1 MILGLIEDYQ
11 KIITN
16 PETCSNVLVALSEL
30 MKYILDTKMEMINYE
45 LMERRKSGE
54 VSCYI
59 VALKEHISKLEIQNN
74 KLWDSV
80 NGSSD
85 FETVFE
91 TEPGSPGDS
100 TGLLA
105 EIQSENMK
113 KIQTYRENNAMLESA
128 RTELE
133 RVSLGSVPNFPKS
146 LKVDECLAKIEE
158 MQIQM
163 DSVVNKMTENI
174 GYNHS
179 LIEQL
184 NVKYTVLSN
193 QIQEL
198 ENRAASTPNDLLA
211 YSVVQTKFDTASP
224 YPSTR
229 SVDTTSP
236 YPSTR
241 SVDPVNASVEGY
253 GSAVSTPS
261 GGALYG
267 GSVPPNFVPF
277 LKRGVHCPP
286 PGFSYPPQGVRPQH
300 RTVPATPPRTT
311 QSVASVG
318 DRTMRSIA
326 SPEGRRNKDKYN
338 KNKERNELLKKHK
351 DLRDKK
357 E

>member
-229 SVDTTSP
+229 SVD
-236 YPSTR
+236 
-241 SVDPVNASVEGY
+241 PVNASVEGY

>member
-30 MKYILDTKMEMINYE
+30 IKYILDTKMEMINYE

-59 VALKEHISKLEIQNN
+59 VALKEHISKLEVQNN

-133 RVSLGSVPNFPKS
+133 RVSLGYPPVPNFPKS

-198 ENRAASTPNDLLA
+198 ENRAASTPNDLRSQTCDLRVDREAASTQTDDQPNERAHDLLA
-211 YSVVQTKFDTASP
+211 YSVVQTKFDKALP
-224 YPSTR
+224 YP
-229 SVDTTSP
+229 
-236 YPSTR
+236 
-241 SVDPVNASVEGY
+241 
-253 GSAVSTPS
+253 STPS

-300 RTVPATPPRTT
+300 RTVPATPPR
-311 QSVASVG
+311 
-318 DRTMRSIA
+318 
-326 SPEGRRNKDKYN
+326 RNKDKYN

>member
-30 MKYILDTKMEMINYE
+30 IKYILDTKLEMINYE
-45 LMERRKSGE
+45 LIERRKSGE

-59 VALKEHISKLEIQNN
+59 VALKEHISQLEIQNN

-133 RVSLGSVPNFPKS
+133 RVSLGYPPVPNFPKS

-198 ENRAASTPNDLLA
+198 ENRAASTPNDLRSCANRVRSVGAQTCDLRVDQPNERAHDLLA
-211 YSVVQTKFDTASP
+211 YNAVQTKFDTASQ
-224 YPSTR
+224 
-229 SVDTTSP
+229 

-241 SVDPVNASVEGY
+241 SVDPVNASVEG
-253 GSAVSTPS
+253 STPS

-300 RTVPATPPRTT
+300 RSVPATPP
-311 QSVASVG
+311 
-318 DRTMRSIA
+318 
-326 SPEGRRNKDKYN
+326 RRNKDKYN

>member
-11 KIITN
+11 KIITT

-30 MKYILDTKMEMINYE
+30 IKYILDTKMEMINYE

-59 VALKEHISKLEIQNN
+59 VALKEHISKLEVQNN

-133 RVSLGSVPNFPKS
+133 RVSLGYPPVPNFPKS

-198 ENRAASTPNDLLA
+198 ENRAASTPNDLRSQTCDLRVDREAASTQTDDQPNERAHDLLA
-211 YSVVQTKFDTASP
+211 YSVVQTKFDKALP
-224 YPSTR
+224 YP
-229 SVDTTSP
+229 
-236 YPSTR
+236 
-241 SVDPVNASVEGY
+241 
-253 GSAVSTPS
+253 STPS

-300 RTVPATPPRTT
+300 RTVPATPPR
-311 QSVASVG
+311 
-318 DRTMRSIA
+318 
-326 SPEGRRNKDKYN
+326 RNKDKYN

>member
-229 SVDTTSP
+229 SVDT
-236 YPSTR
+236 
-241 SVDPVNASVEGY
+241 VNASVEGY